1 MKKNIRLIVIG
12 VLIAL
17 CIFFL
22 AMEWLG
28 LIFNF
33 VSAPDLLKLNSSSSL
48 ATAGEGGFEKTVRF
62 VQWTSL
68 AMFCLL
74 VPTILCFILSAF
86 AKSKALN
93 IAAVALGVAVVICC
107 IVFMAV
113 PSGYRHFGDDEVD
126 ALAMEAISSFWQA
139 LTTILIP
146 SAILTGFAVAR
157 VVKGGNE

>member
-33 VSAPDLLKLNSSSSL
+33 VSAPDLVKINNS
-48 ATAGEGGFEKTVRF
+48 GEGGFVKTVRF

-86 AKSKALN
+86 TKSKALN

-113 PSGYRHFGDDEVD
+113 PSGYHHYGDDKIDEIT
-126 ALAMEAISSFWQA
+126 MSAITSFWEVMVS
-139 LTTILIP
+139 ILIP
-146 SAILTGFAVAR
+146 SAILSGFAVAR
-157 VVKGGNE
+157 LVKGGKE